1 MFVLIFLY
9 LLAAVCLPTSEGDH
23 ATNPDILIGTLN
35 NVDEDQ
41 QVAITMT
48 TAQDIQKRQKELEE
62 ENKAK
67 RQLLAKAIADRKLK
81 TTEENKKLTQCQ
93 NELQKIDLLVAS
105 DIGLLRKTIEEAS
118 IEFSEAQ

>member
-1 MFVLIFLY
+1 M
-9 LLAAVCLPTSEGDH
+9 
-23 ATNPDILIGTLN
+23 N
-35 NVDEDQ
+35 NIDEDQ
-41 QVAITMT
+41 KSEIKLN
-48 TAQDIQKRQKELEE
+48 TAEDIQKRKKELEE

-81 TTEENKKLTQCQ
+81 TTQENKKLTQCQ